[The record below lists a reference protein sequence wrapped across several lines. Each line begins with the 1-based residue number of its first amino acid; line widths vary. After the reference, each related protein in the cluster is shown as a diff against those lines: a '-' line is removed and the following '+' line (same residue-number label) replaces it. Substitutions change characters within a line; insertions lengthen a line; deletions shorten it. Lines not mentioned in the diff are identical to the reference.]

1 MIFKDY
7 GSPLL
12 ILGEKGGPP
21 RPFTGS
27 LGPLSNASPAGVS
40 ITDLNGPAVIVAQN
54 TYARRISLDADGHW
68 NIKDQY
74 NAGRNSAQIL
84 GAAALDTDGDG
95 TKEIVLLDRATKSL
109 LFLSLKDGVYRP
121 SGSMLVGTINFT
133 GLHVADLDG
142 DGRDDLLIAGT
153 DRFGVLQTGRKGQ
166 RLKTIATYESKRN
179 EARLADLA
187 TGDVNADGTPDV
199 VFSDMAE
206 QSLEIATYA
215 GDPELVSAITF
226 KIFERKNFRNAGDSI
241 EPRDMAI
248 GDVDGDGRADIVL
261 VIHDRVVVLRQDPGK
276 AGAKPGETG
285 AKPATASAGQGIAI
299 TATTRGNPRCI
310 SGERAT

>member
-1 MIFKDY
+1 M
-7 GSPLL
+7 SL
-12 ILGEKGGPP
+12 I
-21 RPFTGS
+21 
-27 LGPLSNASPAGVS
+27 
-40 ITDLNGPAVIVAQN
+40 DLDGPAVIVAQN
-54 TYARRISLDADGHW
+54 TFARRISLDADGHW

-121 SGSMLVGTINFT
+121 SGSLLVGTINFT

-166 RLKTIATYESKRN
+166 RLKTIASYESKRN

-187 TGDVNADGTPDV
+187 TGDVNGDGSPDV
-199 VFSDMAE
+199 VFSDIGE

-215 GDPELVSAITF
+215 GDPELVPAITF
-226 KIFERKNFRNAGDSI
+226 KIFERKNFRNAGDAI

-261 VIHDRVVVLRQDPGK
+261 IIHDRVVVFRQDPGQARRE
-276 AGAKPGETG
+276 AGRVQARSRRPRLVPHLNAVRAVQVDRARRMLARLKF
-285 AKPATASAGQGIAI
+285 AGSV
-299 TATTRGNPRCI
+299 R
-310 SGERAT
+310 

>member
-1 MIFKDY
+1 MPTATGTSRINTT
-7 GSPLL
+7 PAAT
-12 ILGEKGGPP
+12 
-21 RPFTGS
+21 RPKF
-27 LGPLSNASPAGVS
+27 
-40 ITDLNGPAVIVAQN
+40 
-54 TYARRISLDADGHW
+54 
-68 NIKDQY
+68 
-74 NAGRNSAQIL
+74 

-95 TKEIVLLDRATKSL
+95 TKEVVLLDRATKSL

-121 SGSMLVGTINFT
+121 NGSMLVGTINFT

-187 TGDVNADGTPDV
+187 AGDVNADGSPDV
-199 VFSDMAE
+199 VFSDIAE

-226 KIFERKNFRNAGDSI
+226 KIFERKNFRNTTDSI

-276 AGAKPGETG
+276 PGEKSD
-285 AKPATASAGQGIAI
+285 KPATASRPAQ
-299 TATTRGNPRCI
+299 
-310 SGERAT
+310 